1 MSDIIKKLREK
12 KKKDPAHM
20 SEAELAK
27 REKEILE
34 DATRKMDEKEKR
46 EQKTILFLQKELK
59 KYSKDKKEL
68 LKLKD
73 EINDRFKVSST
84 NTNAAIY
91 GIASLY
97 YDALEV
103 NKIPEDYYPHT
114 RSDAPDFFIT
124 PEDEHYWLWNFQINT
139 QDNDGGHTIPERPG
153 TNQQYVIHGFLFP
166 MTSTTIY
173 LGKFNYD
180 QEYGII
186 YYPNDE
192 LFGGEFMEKY
202 KETYYDDY
210 ETAYKNFLEVIDNHL
225 EDYEERYYEKKQN
238 L

>member
-1 MSDIIKKLREK
+1 
-12 KKKDPAHM
+12 
-20 SEAELAK
+20 
-27 REKEILE
+27 
-34 DATRKMDEKEKR
+34 
-46 EQKTILFLQKELK
+46 
-59 KYSKDKKEL
+59 
-68 LKLKD
+68 
-73 EINDRFKVSST
+73 
-84 NTNAAIY
+84 
-91 GIASLY
+91 
-97 YDALEV
+97 
-103 NKIPEDYYPHT
+103 
-114 RSDAPDFFIT
+114 
-124 PEDEHYWLWNFQINT
+124 
-139 QDNDGGHTIPERPG
+139 
-153 TNQQYVIHGFLFP
+153 

-202 KETYYDDY
+202 KETYYDYY

>member
-84 NTNAAIY
+84 NTNAAVY

-103 NKIPEDYYPHT
+103 NKIPEV
-114 RSDAPDFFIT
+114 IT
-124 PEDEHYWLWNFQINT
+124 L
-139 QDNDGGHTIPERPG
+139 
-153 TNQQYVIHGFLFP
+153 IHLMMLRLFYN
-166 MTSTTIY
+166 S
-173 LGKFNYD
+173 
-180 QEYGII
+180 
-186 YYPNDE
+186 
-192 LFGGEFMEKY
+192 
-202 KETYYDDY
+202 
-210 ETAYKNFLEVIDNHL
+210 
-225 EDYEERYYEKKQN
+225 
-238 L
+238 

>member
-1 MSDIIKKLREK
+1 
-12 KKKDPAHM
+12 M

-84 NTNAAIY
+84 NTNAAVY

-114 RSDAPDFFIT
+114 PNDAPDFFIT
-124 PEDEHYWLWNFQINT
+124 
-139 QDNDGGHTIPERPG
+139 
-153 TNQQYVIHGFLFP
+153 
-166 MTSTTIY
+166 
-173 LGKFNYD
+173 
-180 QEYGII
+180 
-186 YYPNDE
+186 
-192 LFGGEFMEKY
+192 
-202 KETYYDDY
+202 
-210 ETAYKNFLEVIDNHL
+210 
-225 EDYEERYYEKKQN
+225 
-238 L
+238 